1 MKQKPRIKRYC
12 YSLKKPLIPLSDKPS
27 ETAEQKTLR
36 DAPVVVKLTAFL
48 VTFFTVA
55 QRSLR
60 SAQRATRRVSEA
72 NHKVTGMS
80 GHPDGLD

>member
-1 MKQKPRIKRYC
+1 
-12 YSLKKPLIPLSDKPS
+12 LKLLDRKHYEMHPSWLSF
-27 ETAEQKTLR
+27 A
-36 DAPVVVKLTAFL
+36 VKLTAFL